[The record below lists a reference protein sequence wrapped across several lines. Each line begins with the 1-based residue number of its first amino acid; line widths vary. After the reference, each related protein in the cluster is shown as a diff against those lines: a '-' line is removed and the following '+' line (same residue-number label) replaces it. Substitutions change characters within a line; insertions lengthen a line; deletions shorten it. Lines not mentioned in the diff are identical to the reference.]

1 MDKIFALGLSSRCSR
16 SSEILELALPNYQFQ
31 DNGSGWY
38 ARCRRIESALWVI
51 KPRKIS
57 DYAEFVERRQNLF
70 KLVRSRSN
78 YAWQFADGY
87 PSVQAKLGELAEL
100 WAI

>member
-16 SSEILELALPNYQFQ
+16 SSEILELALSNYQFQ

-38 ARCRRIESALWVI
+38 ARCRRIESALWFI

-57 DYAEFVERRQNLF
+57 DHTEFFERRQSLF
-70 KLVRSRSN
+70 KPVRSPSN

-87 PSVQAKLGELAEL
+87 PSVQAKLGELVEL
-100 WAI
+100 CAI